1 MNGVFGSKITG
12 SLNSNAVL
20 RNKLAEIA
28 EIAKARKRRKRR
40 KRLPR
45 YWTRVNSHALSN
57 SFCITSRLYCLTAPS
72 RLF

>member
-28 EIAKARKRRKRR
+28 EIAKASKASKASS
-40 KRLPR
+40 KVLDKSQQPR
-45 YWTRVNSHALSN
+45 AFQFILHHV
-57 SFCITSRLYCLTAPS
+57 
-72 RLF
+72 

>member
-28 EIAKARKRRKRR
+28 EIAKASKASSKVLD
-40 KRLPR
+40 KSQQPR
-45 YWTRVNSHALSN
+45 AFQFILHHV
-57 SFCITSRLYCLTAPS
+57 
-72 RLF
+72 